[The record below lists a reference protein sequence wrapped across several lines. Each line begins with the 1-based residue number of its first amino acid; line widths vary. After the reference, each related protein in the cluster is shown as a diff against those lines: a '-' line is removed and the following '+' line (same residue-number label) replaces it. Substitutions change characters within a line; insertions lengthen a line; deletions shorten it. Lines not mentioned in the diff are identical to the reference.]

1 MNITDI
7 QQCAVFFQKNYLKT
21 FYFVITYRGKSFI
34 LIGEKSNFPHLMGIQ
49 NQIYHSNGYRRPQK
63 LFNDILHGNA
73 ITTAIIPNNISPTSK
88 MYKKALNFTKSTD
101 IFWKNSGPITINYN
115 PTLSTTKLNNV
126 DVLLT
131 DINTGF
137 MLGWIS
143 NNKVAINANINIEK
157 FCICTWIDES
167 NNIPQKKEK
176 YMPYQDVELIRYVF
190 AMDENSKLIQKKEYS
205 YTRAQKLNILQSCER
220 NQSNLLLDNINASH
234 YINLAFHSGIHCK
247 INNILY

>member
-7 QQCAVFFQKNYLKT
+7 QQCTVFFQKNYLKT
-21 FYFVITYRGKSFI
+21 FYFVITYHGKSFI
-34 LIGEKSNFPHLMGIQ
+34 LIGEKSNFPYLMGIQ

-73 ITTAIIPNNISPTSK
+73 ISTAIIPHNISPTSK

-115 PTLSTTKLNNV
+115 PALSSTKLNNV
-126 DVLLT
+126 DILLT

-137 MLGWIS
+137 
-143 NNKVAINANINIEK
+143 
-157 FCICTWIDES
+157 
-167 NNIPQKKEK
+167 
-176 YMPYQDVELIRYVF
+176 
-190 AMDENSKLIQKKEYS
+190 
-205 YTRAQKLNILQSCER
+205 
-220 NQSNLLLDNINASH
+220 
-234 YINLAFHSGIHCK
+234 NLAFRSGIHCR